1 MAKLPGAIQGARVVG
16 ERYVRS
22 QRQQNPEGRMPL
34 FDHLREL
41 RNRVVKMALALIAGM
56 IVGFVFFNPVWHF
69 IERPLCSATIRGATG
84 CQTLGIDKLVL
95 NGPLDAFYLR
105 VKVALI
111 VGIILSSPVWLY
123 QLWSFI
129 APGLYS
135 REKRWGYT
143 FIGTAVPLF
152 LVGNA
157 LAYLSLG
164 RSMHYL
170 LGLTPSGVGNFI
182 QVDLYMSFVMTI
194 MLAFGLA
201 FELPLLIIMLNL
213 AGILTHARFRKWR
226 RMMIFGIFLI
236 AGVANPSPDPIT
248 MLILG
253 GACVAL
259 VEVAEFIVWYNDR
272 RRARLHPDPYAGL
285 ADDELSPIDLN
296 SLDDDL
302 DDRPDSRLN

>member
-1 MAKLPGAIQGARVVG
+1 MAKLPGAIQGARIVG
-16 ERYVRS
+16 ERYAQS
-22 QRQQNPEGRMPL
+22 QRRKDPEGRMPL

-41 RNRVVKMALALIAGM
+41 RNRVVKSALALVAGM
-56 IVGFVFFNPVWHF
+56 VVGFVFFNPVWKF
-69 IERPLCSATIRGATG
+69 IQKPLCEVTIRGYSG
-84 CQTLGIDKLVL
+84 CHELGVNKLVL

-111 VGIILSSPVWLY
+111 VGVILSSPVWLY
-123 QLWSFI
+123 QIWSFI
-129 APGLYS
+129 APGLYA
-135 REKRWGYT
+135 REKRWGYY
-143 FIGTAVPLF
+143 FLGTAVPLF
-152 LVGNA
+152 LVGNV

-170 LGLTPSGVGNFI
+170 LGLTPGGVDNLI
-182 QVDLYMSFVMTI
+182 QVDLYISFVMTI
-194 MLAFGLA
+194 MLAFGIA

-213 AGILTHARFRKWR
+213 AGILTHERFRKWR
-226 RMMIFGIFLI
+226 RMLIFGTFLI

-253 GACVAL
+253 GACAAL
-259 VEVAEFIVWYNDR
+259 VEVAELIVWYNDR

-285 ADDELSPIDLN
+285 ADDELSPLDLGD
-296 SLDDDL
+296 LDDA